1 MKTKA
6 MDSYFPSLSRNH
18 LQILTK
24 ITSGKNKPMNFI
36 VFCPKLTIFILSCA
50 FKPFYTPT
58 VE

>member
-1 MKTKA
+1 

-18 LQILTK
+18 IQILTK
-24 ITSGKNKPMNFI
+24 ITSGKNKPTNFI
-36 VFCPKLTIFILSCA
+36 VFCPKLATFILSRA